1 MTHNKQSTTNNRKIE
16 VKKTTLKLLVVGRW
30 SLVGERDAFTLL
42 ELLIV
47 LAIMTVLAAVGVVSL
62 SGYRGK
68 QNLKKTTDEVVS
80 AVVGT
85 QKRSISQDAGK
96 RWSVRFSNTTSSD
109 QFIIFSSSS
118 YSAGV
123 VDRIYGL
130 SRNVQF
136 SEPST
141 GNVFDATFVPGT
153 GALPSKKI
161 ISLVTGKGDGFVG
174 DIVLNTLGRVTER
187 IENGLVGYWHFDENT
202 SSTAYD
208 ASGMGS
214 NGTLVSSPT
223 WQTGGT
229 CISGSCLN
237 FSNNYVAF
245 SSAPPLSS
253 AGTLSAWALVNAWG
267 TNYDSIIF
275 KGPGTSWS
283 QIDYGLF
290 RNAATNQF
298 LGTINDGVNNM
309 SGTGPKSSLITL
321 GQWYHFVFTWNGSV
335 SKFYTNGIETGSFAW
350 TKSAGTRSTN
360 MKIGK
365 AVDGVVYPFNGL
377 IDEVRIY
384 NRALSATEVLN
395 MYNDLK

>member
-1 MTHNKQSTTNNRKIE
+1 MI
-16 VKKTTLKLLVVGRW
+16 
-30 SLVGERDAFTLL
+30 

-47 LAIMTVLAAVGVVSL
+47 IAIMAIL
-62 SGYRGK
+62 STTGFLFLGNFSANN
-68 QNLKKTTDEVVS
+68 NLKKVLSEVG
-80 AVVGT
+80 AVVTAT
-85 QKRSISQDAGK
+85 QKRSITQDTGK
-96 RWSVRFSNTTSSD
+96 RWNVRFSNSASSGNQFIVFSGLSYATSS
-109 QFIIFSSSS
+109 I
-118 YSAGV
+118 
-123 VDRIYGL
+123 DRTYAL
-130 SRNVQF
+130 AHNVQF
-136 SEPST
+136 SEPSV
-141 GNVFDATFVPGT
+141 GNSFDALFAPIT
-153 GALPSKKI
+153 GALPSRKI
-161 ISLVTGKGDGFVG
+161 ISMVTGRGDGFVG
-174 DIVLNTLGRVTER
+174 DLILNTSGLVTTRSES
-187 IENGLVGYWHFDENT
+187 GLVGYWHFDEGVGT
-202 SSTAYD
+202 TTFD
-208 ASGMGS
+208 AAGMGS

-223 WQTGGT
+223 WQTGGA
-229 CISGSCLN
+229 CISGSCLS
-237 FSNNYVAF
+237 FSNNYVTF
-245 SSAPPLSS
+245 SSAPSLSS

-290 RNAATNQF
+290 RNGSTNQF

-321 GQWYHFVFTWNGSV
+321 GQWYYFVFTWNGSV

-365 AVDGVVYPFNGL
+365 AVDGVAYPFNGL